1 MKKLWIILFCL
12 VLLLSACKPTPTE
25 VPESPETEQAVPEVV
40 NPTAGFYEGTTDQ
53 DEKISIWVEEI
64 DGAITVTGFLYDITL
79 QGDGWSSEVS
89 WYQKIGCDL
98 AVGDGRFMGY
108 LDLSDPGDTAEVSG
122 LFTGDTTI
130 VGRLRHTS
138 QHEQAQFGSATAD
151 IEFEAGRTG
160 ALESATLPEPDSGP
174 VAEESEEALEEM
186 PSEEP
191 VEPVDVDAVALSDD
205 EVWFNSH
212 PGGAE
217 VYVVPLQVDLYD
229 VELDDII
236 QPQNLVGTCPV
247 IASIQPGDFYVVFK
261 FSADLYQSE
270 GLVLPLGSDPTLSES
285 LPFDG
290 NPIKQTTYGANDAI
304 ETIRKLYSLSKKA
317 GNSEALISLAVTV
330 PEGERLASTPRI
342 YPSMTAVGSL
352 PIQYGF
358 NEATMR
364 NSIQEELQ
372 KQNLTSLIPSEMID
386 EMIEALLR
394 VGKVKLDTDTIDVY
408 IQMIGFSGNGWTV
421 TVY

>member
-25 VPESPETEQAVPEVV
+25 EPEPPEEEHTVPEEV

-53 DEKISIWVEEI
+53 NEKISIWVEEI
-64 DGAITVTGFLYDITL
+64 NGAITVTGFLYDITL

-122 LFTGDTTI
+122 VFTGDTTI

-151 IEFEAGRTG
+151 IEFSAERTG
-160 ALESATLPEPDSGP
+160 ALESATLPEPDSLP
-174 VAEESEEALEEM
+174 AAEEAEEALEEM
-186 PSEEP
+186 PSEEL
-191 VEPVDVDAVALSDD
+191 VVDAVVLSDD

-212 PGGAE
+212 PNGAD
-217 VYVVPLQVDLYD
+217 VYVVPQLVDLYD
-229 VELDDII
+229 VEMDEII
-236 QPQNLVGTCPV
+236 QPINLVGTCPV
-247 IASIQPGDFYVVFK
+247 IGELTPGNYYVVFVY
-261 FSADLYQSE
+261 SSGLYE
-270 GLVLPLGSDPTLSES
+270 RDGLVLPSGSDSTFNES

-290 NPIKQTTYGANDAI
+290 NPIKQTSFGANESV
-304 ETIRKLYSLSKKA
+304 ETLSKLYTLQKKS
-317 GNSEALISLAVTV
+317 GESTALISLGVTV
-330 PEGERLASTPRI
+330 PENERLASTPRI
-342 YPSMTAVGSL
+342 YPTMTAVGTL

-358 NEATMR
+358 DESTMR
-364 NSIQEELQ
+364 ESIEDDVR
-372 KQNLTSLIPSEMID
+372 KQNLSSLIPSEMID
-386 EMIEALLR
+386 EMVAVLLR
-394 VGKVKLDTDTIDVY
+394 VGKVKLDTDSIDIY
-408 IQMIGFSGNGWTV
+408 IQLNGFSGNGWTV
-421 TVY
+421 TVYS